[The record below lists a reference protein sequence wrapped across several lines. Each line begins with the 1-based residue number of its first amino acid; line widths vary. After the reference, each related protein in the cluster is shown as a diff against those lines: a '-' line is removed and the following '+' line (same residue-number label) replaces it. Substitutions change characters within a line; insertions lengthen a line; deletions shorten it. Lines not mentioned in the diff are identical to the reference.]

1 MGKNTIPR
9 IPILPLSCD
18 GLACNIKEN
27 QKIKQLMKKK
37 HYLRQSH
44 MTVDIPNS
52 KFKPSDFALNH
63 SLEVPVQ
70 AIPEYDQFTSR
81 EHAKK

>member
-1 MGKNTIPR
+1 
-9 IPILPLSCD
+9 
-18 GLACNIKEN
+18 
-27 QKIKQLMKKK
+27 MKKK